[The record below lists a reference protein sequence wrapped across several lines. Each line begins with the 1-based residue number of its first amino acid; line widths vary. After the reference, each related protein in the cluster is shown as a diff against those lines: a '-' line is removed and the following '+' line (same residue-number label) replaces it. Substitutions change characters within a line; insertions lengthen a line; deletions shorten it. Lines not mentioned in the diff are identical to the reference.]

1 VGNKQGDFM
10 RPDKEIATLCK
21 KQRTITKRALSTQY
35 DNTIKCQ
42 EFYNGDTMSY
52 EDRIQFIDDFGN
64 RRRAL
69 VQFNKVQ
76 PNVDAVVGFMA
87 QNRRQA
93 KYIARMNATD
103 QQGLYSR
110 YMNALYGFH
119 RENTNADQLETDQDA
134 DMMINGYGAIET
146 DLSYVV
152 GNATTDPN
160 GEIIKVRLDPRRV
173 GWDATAKDRNL
184 LSARWVYYWEDFDL
198 KEALDLFQGSKQEDF
213 EEVGDT
219 QPNDAGYIYNPWGG
233 LYDKIKAEDAVEWSS
248 KEEDRVRVFNHQW
261 MEYESFYRADNPL
274 YQVKSPDDAAF
285 IKMRLDMI
293 SSDIKAAQKA
303 NGLDGMELGDMFDFD
318 PMAEILTFDEKTKS
332 ILMEEFGDQ
341 LEPVNFKRKVF
352 FTAVMSGDHIFSKF
366 RSVCQKGFSVQFKTG
381 IYNEAGEFWTGMVN
395 AMMQPAEY
403 HNKALTELM
412 FTIAANSK
420 GGVMIEEDAVEDV
433 EEFESKWAKT
443 DAVIK
448 VASGALSA
456 GKIQEK
462 TKAALPTGLENII
475 TLSDASISANG
486 VDPSFLGNISE
497 EQQSGILF
505 KRRIRQVISKM
516 ARYFD
521 SITLY
526 QKQDARICADL
537 IRVWVQNNNGQWVRI
552 TGEDQKEDFMMVN
565 EDKMAAEY
573 DVSIQEASQ
582 SPEDK
587 QETAVV
593 LGTYADKLMMVDPLA
608 GKAFYA
614 ESLQFLSIDDDVK
627 NRLAKILQA
636 QPGNQIDPAMVQQ
649 MQAELEQLKSE
660 QNRAMVD
667 KLKSETQLNLAK
679 VPAESEKKN
688 KVHADTAKT
697 LEEAARTG
705 LEADLIRSGSTQ
717 PAKVVI

>member
-1 VGNKQGDFM
+1 
-10 RPDKEIATLCK
+10 
-21 KQRTITKRALSTQY
+21 
-35 DNTIKCQ
+35 
-42 EFYNGDTMSY
+42 
-52 EDRIQFIDDFGN
+52 
-64 RRRAL
+64 
-69 VQFNKVQ
+69 
-76 PNVDAVVGFMA
+76 
-87 QNRRQA
+87 
-93 KYIARMNATD
+93 
-103 QQGLYSR
+103 
-110 YMNALYGFH
+110 
-119 RENTNADQLETDQDA
+119 
-134 DMMINGYGAIET
+134 
-146 DLSYVV
+146 
-152 GNATTDPN
+152 
-160 GEIIKVRLDPRRV
+160 
-173 GWDATAKDRNL
+173 
-184 LSARWVYYWEDFDL
+184 
-198 KEALDLFQGSKQEDF
+198 
-213 EEVGDT
+213 
-219 QPNDAGYIYNPWGG
+219 
-233 LYDKIKAEDAVEWSS
+233 
-248 KEEDRVRVFNHQW
+248 
-261 MEYESFYRADNPL
+261 
-274 YQVKSPDDAAF
+274 
-285 IKMRLDMI
+285 
-293 SSDIKAAQKA
+293 
-303 NGLDGMELGDMFDFD
+303 
-318 PMAEILTFDEKTKS
+318 
-332 ILMEEFGDQ
+332 
-341 LEPVNFKRKVF
+341 
-352 FTAVMSGDHIFSKF
+352 
-366 RSVCQKGFSVQFKTG
+366 
-381 IYNEAGEFWTGMVN
+381 
-395 AMMQPAEY
+395 
-403 HNKALTELM
+403 
-412 FTIAANSK
+412 
-420 GGVMIEEDAVEDV
+420 
-433 EEFESKWAKT
+433 
-443 DAVIK
+443 
-448 VASGALSA
+448 
-456 GKIQEK
+456 
-462 TKAALPTGLENII
+462 
-475 TLSDASISANG
+475 
-486 VDPSFLGNISE
+486 
-497 EQQSGILF
+497 
-505 KRRIRQVISKM
+505 M